1 MTEYIVLSRYD
12 MRALCDDKPITVFI
26 DKKPYVLCTDECF
39 EKQQKGDED
48 NADENGSSS
57 D

>member
-48 NADENGSSS
+48 NADSN
-57 D
+57 